1 MKFVLYKSSVAM
13 KKGNRLGS
21 TELDHKIRPDFA
33 ASKLEEE
40 NKIKNIVK
48 SKNKTVQKFF
58 FKDITT
64 QFIFSSSNL
73 DILNFMQENKK
84 YDNYFKSLKK
94 SLKCYIIEST
104 FRILSSRKE
113 HIYEFTCESDSK
125 YKKV

>member
-1 MKFVLYKSSVAM
+1 M

-73 DILNFMQENKK
+73 DILKGMQENKK
-84 YDNYFKSLKK
+84 YDKK
-94 SLKCYIIEST
+94 ANAKCNKIFCEN
-104 FRILSSRKE
+104 L
-113 HIYEFTCESDSK
+113 FTNQK
-125 YKKV
+125 